1 MRHITDLAMTVFPFV
16 KMACSVTGQAVY
28 EWMGITLF
36 VLFMIR
42 HLLNF
47 QWLQSIGKGR
57 YSLARIL

>member
-1 MRHITDLAMTVFPFV
+1 MTVFPFV